1 MGIFVPMKTPDMD
14 GDLRRKADR
23 PTRNRKETTL
33 VKGRPDALN
42 ARESAR
48 LLAAL
53 GGSEKQLRPIPR
65 RRPRPER

>member
-1 MGIFVPMKTPDMD
+1 MKTTPDID
-14 GDLRRKADR
+14 GDLHRKADR
-23 PTRNRKETTL
+23 PTRNREETTL
-33 VKGRPDALN
+33 AKGQPEAPN

-65 RRPRPER
+65 RRSRPER